1 MRLPEGS
8 EEADGSVPRGIPE
21 PPSEADEPP
30 GPPGG
35 AETVD
40 GSFARHPHES
50 YRRWRETREVRQ
62 VRFSGPVPL
71 AGWVVTGHAA
81 CRAALVDPRLSKDG
95 ATEAFARH
103 EGLPTGGPGGALT
116 THLLNSDPPRHTR
129 LRRLVQQAF
138 TQRRVAMLRPRIE
151 ARATALLDALDGSDE
166 VDLIGR
172 FALPLPL
179 AVIFDLLGA
188 DPGDPRVL
196 QVRGHTVTGDEGD
209 GEVSVPTA
217 EAMLD
222 RLRALIEQKRAHP
235 GDDLLSALVAAR
247 DGGDR
252 LTEEEV
258 TSMAF
263 LLVIAGHQ
271 TTANLIANGLH
282 ALLAHPDQ
290 LAAVRADPSLL
301 PGLTEEVLRHESP
314 FSIASLRYATQPV
327 EIEGTTIPAGE
338 FVQIALLAANRDP
351 EVFPDPDRFDVT
363 RDAAGHLAFGHGI
376 HRCLGAPLARL
387 QAEIAFGQ
395 VLRRFP
401 ALRLADPDRAPA
413 WQDNPRHRGLLSLPV
428 RLR

>member
-1 MRLPEGS
+1 M
-8 EEADGSVPRGIPE
+8 PE
-21 PPSEADEPP
+21 PSD
-30 GPPGG
+30 G

-40 GSFARHPHES
+40 GSFARDPHEV
-50 YRRWRETREVRQ
+50 YRRWREEGGVRK
-62 VRFSGPVPL
+62 VRFSGAAPL

-81 CRAALVDPRLSKDG
+81 CRAALADPRLSKDG
-95 ATEAFARH
+95 ATEAYARH

-116 THLLNSDPPRHTR
+116 SHMLNSDPPRHTR

-138 TQRRVAMLRPRIE
+138 TQRRVAELRPRIE
-151 ARATALLDALDGSDE
+151 ARVTALLDALDGTDE
-166 VDLIGR
+166 VDLIAR

-188 DPGDPRVL
+188 DPGGQGILR
-196 QVRGHTVTGDEGD
+196 VRGHTVHGDGGD

-222 RLRALIEQKRAHP
+222 RLRALIDAKRAHP
-235 GDDLLSALVAAR
+235 GDDLLSALIAAR
-247 DGGDR
+247 DHGDR
-252 LTEEEV
+252 LTEQEV

-271 TTANLIANGLH
+271 TTANLLANGLH
-282 ALLAHPDQ
+282 ALLAHPGR
-290 LAAVRADPSLL
+290 LAAVRADAALI
-301 PGLTEEVLRHESP
+301 PGLTEEVLRHDSP
-314 FSIASLRYATQPV
+314 FALASLRYTTEPV
-327 EIEGTTIPAGE
+327 TIAGTAIPAGE

-351 EVFPDPDRFDVT
+351 DVFEDPDRFDPG
-363 RDAAGHLAFGHGI
+363 RDASRHLAFGHGV

-387 QAEIAFGQ
+387 QAEIAFGH

-401 ALRLADPDRAPA
+401 GLRLADPQRAPQ
-413 WQDNPRHRGLLSLPV
+413 WQDNPRHRGLLTLPV

>member
-1 MRLPEGS
+1 MPLPE
-8 EEADGSVPRGIPE
+8 
-21 PPSEADEPP
+21 PSDRTER
-30 GPPGG
+30 
-35 AETVD
+35 VD
-40 GSFARHPHES
+40 GSFACHPHEI
-50 YRRWRETREVRQ
+50 YRRWRETGGVRK
-62 VRFSGPVPL
+62 VRFSGAAPL

-81 CRAALVDPRLSKDG
+81 CRAALADPRLSKDG
-95 ATEAFARH
+95 ATEAFARYA
-103 EGLPTGGPGGALT
+103 GLPTGGPGGALT
-116 THLLNSDPPRHTR
+116 THMLNSDPPRHTR

-138 TQRRVAMLRPRIE
+138 TQRRVAELRPRIE
-151 ARATALLDALDGSDE
+151 ARVTALLDALDGRDE

-188 DPGDPRVL
+188 DPGDPGIL
-196 QVRGHTVTGDEGD
+196 QVRGHTVTGNEGD

-247 DGGDR
+247 DDGDR

-271 TTANLIANGLH
+271 TTVNLIANGLY
-282 ALLAHPDQ
+282 ALLSHPGQ
-290 LAAVRADPSLL
+290 SAAVRADASLI

-314 FSIASLRYATQPV
+314 FGIASLRYTTQPV
-327 EIEGTTIPAGE
+327 TIEGTTIPAGE

-351 EVFPDPDRFDVT
+351 EVFADPDRFDLT
-363 RDAAGHLAFGHGI
+363 RDTSGHLAFGHGI
-376 HRCLGAPLARL
+376 HHCLGAPLARL
-387 QAEIAFGQ
+387 QAEIAFGH

-413 WQDNPRHRGLLSLPV
+413 WQDNPRHRGLLTLPV